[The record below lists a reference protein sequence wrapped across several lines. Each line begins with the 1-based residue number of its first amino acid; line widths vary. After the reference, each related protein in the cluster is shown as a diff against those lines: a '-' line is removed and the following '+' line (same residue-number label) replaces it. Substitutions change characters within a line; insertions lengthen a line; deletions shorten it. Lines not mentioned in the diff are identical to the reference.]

1 MREIT
6 ENKCQTRR
14 RGDAEDEKNESDF
27 IFFFF
32 ILNSEKI
39 LRLCVSALIIL
50 FLLTSAEAQSTNQS
64 YPTAVTSNEISG
76 AIKARDLGDARLT
89 SYFYAFNGNQG
100 DVFINVVANNFN
112 GNIDVFT
119 VNGLR
124 LLTKIVVFADASVNE
139 TGRVIYLR
147 KPERLILRVE
157 GRTPNDDPA
166 TFRIKFAGSF
176 QALGE
181 NEQPDAPDEPKV
193 ASRSDSDVRV
203 NSVGT
208 IIQVKPKST
217 PRETVAETKQI
228 KKSVADETKA
238 EESKKVN
245 SEDVVQQI
253 SVETNTEKS
262 VIAETNVKD
271 KNERNIEV
279 SEAGNKIEV
288 SVTENASPQI
298 EKQSENIERANPA
311 VEEVK
316 EPNISKTETIKPEGT
331 AKTTGTTKNS
341 RGLKRDAARKARDAK
356 TAELNV
362 ALENIRLVVVLKDGA
377 KIEKPMSE
385 ILRVGVDKGVLTVIA
400 KDGTIS
406 RYSILDVAKMTIE

>member
-1 MREIT
+1 MRKIT
-6 ENKCQTRR
+6 ENKYQTRR
-14 RGDAEDEKNESDF
+14 RGDAKNEKNEKDF

-32 ILNSEKI
+32 LLRSKKT
-39 LRLCVSALIIL
+39 LRLCVSALVIL

-64 YPTAVTSNEISG
+64 HPTAVTSNEISG

-89 SYFYAFNGNQG
+89 SYFYVFNANQG
-100 DVFINVVANNFN
+100 DVFINVVASNFN

-119 VNGLR
+119 SDGLR
-124 LLTKIVVFADASVNE
+124 PLTKIVVFADTSINE
-139 TGRVIYLR
+139 TGRVVYLR

-176 QALGE
+176 QALSE
-181 NEQPDAPDEPKV
+181 NEQTDAPAEPKV
-193 ASRSDSDVRV
+193 ASGSDSDIRV

-208 IIQVKPKST
+208 IIHVKPKPT
-217 PRETVAETKQI
+217 PQPKETVAETKPI
-228 KKSVADETKA
+228 EKSVANETKT
-238 EESKKVN
+238 EESKKVD

-262 VIAETNVKD
+262 VIAETAVND

-279 SEAGNKIEV
+279 GETGNKIEV
-288 SVTENASPQI
+288 VVTDNAQPT
-298 EKQSENIERANPA
+298 EKQEENVERANPA
-311 VEEVK
+311 VDESNETA
-316 EPNISKTETIKPEGT
+316 KTVTIKPAESAKAT
-331 AKTTGTTKNS
+331 KTTRNS
-341 RGLKRDAARKARDAK
+341 RVSARAADRNARNAKAV
-356 TAELNV
+356 ELNA
-362 ALENIRLVVVLKDGA
+362 ALENIRLIVLMKDGA

-400 KDGTIS
+400 KDGTIN
-406 RYSILDVAKMTIE
+406 RYSIIDVAKMTIE